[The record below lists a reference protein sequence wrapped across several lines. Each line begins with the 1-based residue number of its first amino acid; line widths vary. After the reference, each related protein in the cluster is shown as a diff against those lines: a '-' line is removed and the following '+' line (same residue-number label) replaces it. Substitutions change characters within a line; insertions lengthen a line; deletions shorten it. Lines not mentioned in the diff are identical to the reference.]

1 MVFEAQIFVMVAG
14 FTATIPTA
22 SCPNLA
28 LQGATVVVK
37 RLPCLPCT
45 PTFQVR
51 IPLKVLSYWMKCL
64 WMSYK
69 KRGARGGTFRR
80 NYFIYFIRKRFEEQT
95 LRVKTSLHL
104 GDEKWVQKS
113 FWKIESKPSFLSER
127 MFWPFQVS
135 FRMTLGKQK
144 LTLHW
149 WMELLG
155 IPKKSQEQYI
165 NPKVK
170 QIRMSQWM
178 KCRYV
183 IFWRYSI

>member
-80 NYFIYFIRKRFEEQT
+80 
-95 LRVKTSLHL
+95 
-104 GDEKWVQKS
+104 
-113 FWKIESKPSFLSER
+113 KIESKPSFLSER

-170 QIRMSQWM
+170 QIRMSQCM

-183 IFWRYSI
+183 IFWRYYI